1 MPTQRSSHVTDHLA
15 NERTFLAWLRTSV
28 AMMGFGVVIVR
39 LRELSPQIALVH
51 GRLHAVH
58 LGLLFAL
65 IGLAMMPFALWNW
78 SQARRA
84 IDSEEYRPAVW
95 GIIVLSAALV
105 VLGFVVVLYL
115 FSAVSGGAP
124 ATSIAF

>member
-39 LRELSPQIALVH
+39 LRELAPQAAVVH
-51 GRLHAVH
+51 GRLHAVQ
-58 LGLLFAL
+58 LGLMFAL
-65 IGLAMMPFALWNW
+65 IGLAMMPFALWHYL
-78 SQARRA
+78 QARRA
-84 IDSEEYRPAVW
+84 IDSEDYRPAFW

-105 VLGFVVVLYL
+105 ALGFVVVLYL
-115 FSAVSGGAP
+115 FSAVSSGLPSAS
-124 ATSIAF
+124 TAF